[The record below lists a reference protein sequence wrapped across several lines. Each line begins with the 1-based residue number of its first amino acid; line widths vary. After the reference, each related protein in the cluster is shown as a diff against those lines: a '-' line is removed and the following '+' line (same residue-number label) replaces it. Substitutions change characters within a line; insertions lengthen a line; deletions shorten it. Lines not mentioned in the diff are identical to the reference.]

1 MKYLARRAINKITRG
16 RWAGL
21 RSSIS
26 SLIKDD
32 IQYYLNTDIGR
43 KLYFSGDFE
52 QAELNLCKKFIKND
66 STIIDIGANIGVH
79 SIYFSEI
86 ASNGKVLSIEP
97 QVTIYPVLLQNIS
110 KYDNIIPLNV
120 AVDTDLKI
128 SSFFIADDN
137 AYSSLKDTK
146 RKKILNVKQV
156 VTLPFD
162 LIIDLF
168 DKVDFIKI
176 DVEGYEK
183 NVLSSMKK
191 ILLRDKP
198 VLFVEIYQGINSNE
212 DPMGTVEI
220 LIDMGYQAY
229 IVNKANDLE
238 KFTSHSDS
246 NYNYFFIYE

>member
-1 MKYLARRAINKITRG
+1 
-16 RWAGL
+16 
-21 RSSIS
+21 
-26 SLIKDD
+26 
-32 IQYYLNTDIGR
+32 
-43 KLYFSGDFE
+43 
-52 QAELNLCKKFIKND
+52 
-66 STIIDIGANIGVH
+66 
-79 SIYFSEI
+79 
-86 ASNGKVLSIEP
+86 
-97 QVTIYPVLLQNIS
+97 
-110 KYDNIIPLNV
+110 
-120 AVDTDLKI
+120 
-128 SSFFIADDN
+128 
-137 AYSSLKDTK
+137 
-146 RKKILNVKQV
+146 LNVKQV

>member
-1 MKYLARRAINKITRG
+1 MKYLARRVVNKITRG
-16 RWAGL
+16 RWVKL

-26 SLIKDD
+26 PLIRDD
-32 IQYYLNTDIGR
+32 IQYFLNTDIGR
-43 KLYFSGDFE
+43 KIYFTGDFE
-52 QAELNLCKKFIKND
+52 KVELSLCKKFIKSD
-66 STIIDIGANIGVH
+66 STVIDIGANIGVH
-79 SIYFSEI
+79 SIYFAE
-86 ASNGKVLSIEP
+86 AAPQGKVLSIEP

-110 KYDNIIPLNV
+110 KFNNIIPLNV
-120 AVDTDLKI
+120 AVDLDLKI

-162 LIIDLF
+162 LIINLF

-176 DVEGYEK
+176 DVEGFEK
-183 NVLSSMKK
+183 NVLASMKSL
-191 ILLRDKP
+191 LLRDKP
-198 VLFVEIYQGINSNE
+198 VLFVEIYQGVNSNE
-212 DPMGTVEI
+212 DPMGTVSM
-220 LIDMGYQAY
+220 LVDMGYHAY
-229 IVNKANDLE
+229 IVNNVGSLE